1 MQAIETAG
9 RSQAVHTVIHSL
21 VPNSGDVAVTMSEA
35 YGARQQQAGAAGRVA
50 GVGQGASN
58 PANIHRSRGEFRP
71 ALAVCSAG
79 ISVASVKEAQ
89 MRLPLTLMVLLP
101 FVLAACTFSSNDP
114 PPPASSTVVVPSG
127 SAVTH

>member
-1 MQAIETAG
+1 
-9 RSQAVHTVIHSL
+9 
-21 VPNSGDVAVTMSEA
+21 
-35 YGARQQQAGAAGRVA
+35 
-50 GVGQGASN
+50 
-58 PANIHRSRGEFRP
+58 
-71 ALAVCSAG
+71 
-79 ISVASVKEAQ
+79 